1 MFNRS
6 QSKRQ
11 KPQRRFLS
19 CGGTSLHPAACFPS
33 HVKSVKSNFKS
44 SFLQRASSYPVPSSH
59 RQGSNTGKSFT
70 FGRDGSN
77 SRSSMSSLE
86 DSLNLIGNEVREI
99 FSTWE
104 NEVVQVFFELVGRNI
119 EGSKWSFAFIYGA
132 YLDCQFSSYDKEHID
147 EVRTQWVRHIVQQQ
161 VMSESILTK

>member
-1 MFNRS
+1 MWRN
-6 QSKRQ
+6 
-11 KPQRRFLS
+11 
-19 CGGTSLHPAACFPS
+19 FPS
-33 HVKSVKSNFKS
+33 PGGVLPFPCQECKIEFQAIFDALLNKGSSNNSSKS